1 MSTGAK
7 SWRVAATHR
16 ATADTPSCPPA
27 RHAPGVVPRD
37 DTVRF
42 LRAGEVET
50 EHHLAWCV
58 AGPGGVLA
66 ASDAG
71 AAARP
76 VFARSTTKPL
86 QALPAVRSRLLERL
100 GLDERHLALA
110 CASHGGG
117 PDHVAGVRELLAAA
131 GAIEDDLAC
140 GPLAPRDPA
149 LLLAG
154 HAPASRIVN
163 NCSGKHALALALC
176 RDRGWPVAG
185 YHEEGHPL
193 QLAMRAA
200 VGGAAGGGG
209 VVGEAVDGCGM
220 RTYRLPLGALA
231 GAFGRL
237 ASGGLGPAG
246 ARVAHAM
253 RAHPELVGF
262 RGAIDTELMAA
273 EPGLV
278 AKIGAAGVLAVGLP
292 DGRGLAVKVLDGS
305 ARALDAAAVALARSA
320 LGLPAATPALEALA
334 TGAVRNTRG
343 EVVGAVDV
351 ALSARPRHLAAVP

>member
-1 MSTGAK
+1 
-7 SWRVAATHR
+7 
-16 ATADTPSCPPA
+16 
-27 RHAPGVVPRD
+27 
-37 DTVRF
+37 
-42 LRAGEVET
+42 
-50 EHHLAWCV
+50 V

-86 QALPAVRSRLLERL
+86 QALPAVRSRLLDRL
-100 GLDERHLALA
+100 GLGERHLALA

-117 PDHVAGVRELLAAA
+117 PEHVAGVRELLAAA
-131 GAIEDDLAC
+131 GATEADLAC
-140 GPLAPRDPA
+140 GPLVPRDPA
-149 LLLAG
+149 VALAG
-154 HAPASRIVN
+154 GTAPSCVVN

-200 VGGAAGGGG
+200 VAGAAGGA

-231 GAFGRL
+231 AAFGRL

-273 EPGLV
+273 EPGVV
-278 AKIGAAGVLAVGLP
+278 AKIGAAGVLALGLP

-305 ARALDAAAVALARSA
+305 ARALDAAGVALAREA
-320 LGLPAATPALEALA
+320 LDLPAATPALEALGA
-334 TGAVRNTRG
+334 GAVRNTRG
-343 EVVGAVDV
+343 EAVGAVEV
-351 ALSARPRHLAAVP
+351 ALSARPRHLAAVR